1 MHLLFTFLKILFEN
15 FEITK
20 DFAELVKLVYCYN
33 LIMVILI
40 NYEWKKKYQNLR
52 EYFDLKNL
60 FNM

>member
-20 DFAELVKLVYCYN
+20 NFSELVKLVYCYN